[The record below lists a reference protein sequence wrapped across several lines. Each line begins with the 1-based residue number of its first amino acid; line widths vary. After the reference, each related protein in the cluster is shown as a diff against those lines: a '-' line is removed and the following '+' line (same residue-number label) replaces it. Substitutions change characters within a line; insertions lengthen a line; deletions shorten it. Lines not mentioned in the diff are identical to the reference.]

1 MIRIGVIGCG
11 YWGPNIIRNFVQ
23 MPRVEMRKV
32 ADLNV
37 EQLNHIK
44 CLYPTVETTIDY
56 KEIVTDPEIDAV
68 AIATPVHTHK
78 RLAVEALEN
87 GKHVF
92 VEKPMAGCIAD
103 AEAMVETAK
112 KHELQ
117 LMVGHT
123 FEYHAAVRKMKEI
136 IDSGLLG
143 DIYYIN
149 CQRLNLGI
157 FQKDINVVWDLASH
171 DISVV
176 LMLLEKEPNQVMSIG
191 TSHINPSVEDVA
203 TTTLEFNNN
212 IIAFIQTSWLD
223 PNKVRK
229 MTVVGSKKMLVYDDI
244 QANEK
249 IWIYDKGV
257 EVPERY
263 DTFGEFNYSYHYG
276 DIIIPRIENK
286 EPLRSE
292 LSHFIDCIENGSRP
306 ITDGN
311 NGLRVVKVLEAAQRS
326 IAQGGVNVRVN
337 SLFEHYN

>member
-23 MPRVEMRKV
+23 MPHVEMRKV

-112 KHELQ
+112 KQELQ

-136 IDSGLLG
+136 IDSGLLV
-143 DIYYIN
+143 IYTTSTA
-149 CQRLNLGI
+149 
-157 FQKDINVVWDLASH
+157 KD
-171 DISVV
+171 
-176 LMLLEKEPNQVMSIG
+176 
-191 TSHINPSVEDVA
+191 
-203 TTTLEFNNN
+203 
-212 IIAFIQTSWLD
+212 
-223 PNKVRK
+223 
-229 MTVVGSKKMLVYDDI
+229 
-244 QANEK
+244 
-249 IWIYDKGV
+249 
-257 EVPERY
+257 
-263 DTFGEFNYSYHYG
+263 
-276 DIIIPRIENK
+276 
-286 EPLRSE
+286 
-292 LSHFIDCIENGSRP
+292 
-306 ITDGN
+306 
-311 NGLRVVKVLEAAQRS
+311 
-326 IAQGGVNVRVN
+326 
-337 SLFEHYN
+337 

>member
-23 MPRVEMRKV
+23 MPHVEMRKV
-32 ADLNV
+32 ADLND
-37 EQLNHIK
+37 EQLDRIK
-44 CLYPTVETTIDY
+44 CLYPTVEVTTDY
-56 KEIVTDPEIDAV
+56 KEIITDTEIDAV
-68 AIATPVHTHK
+68 AIATPIHTHK
-78 RLAVEALEN
+78 RFAVEAFEN

-92 VEKPMAGCIAD
+92 VEKPMAGSIAD
-103 AEAMVETAK
+103 AETMVEVAFK
-112 KHELQ
+112 NELQ

-143 DIYYIN
+143 DIYYVN
-149 CQRLNLGI
+149 CQRLNLGL
-157 FQKDINVVWDLASH
+157 FQKDINVVWDLAPH

-176 LMLLEKEPNQVMSIG
+176 LMLLGKEPNHVTSIG
-191 TSHINPSVEDVA
+191 ASHINPSIEDVA
-203 TTTLEFNNN
+203 TTTLEFDNN

-244 QANEK
+244 QTNEK

-257 EVPERY
+257 EIPERY
-263 DTFGEFNYSYHYG
+263 DTFGEFNYTYHYG
-276 DIIIPRIENK
+276 DIVIPRIENK

-292 LSHFIDCIENGSRP
+292 LSHFVDCIESRSRP

-311 NGLRVVKVLEAAQRS
+311 SGLRVVKILEAAQRS
-326 IAQGGVNVRVN
+326 INQGGVKVDVN
-337 SLFEHYN
+337 NLFEHYN